1 MGESQEVRN
10 WESCENWE
18 PGAGLGFRAGGGGWL
33 EGRRYGGQRG
43 VLGGGWQEWGVEMM
57 KICGMI
63 VQDMHLKVLG
73 EKPGCRPPHP

>member
-1 MGESQEVRN
+1 MRGLGANFVVVRGGMA
-10 WESCENWE
+10 S
-18 PGAGLGFRAGGGGWL
+18 PRAGLGFRAGGGGWL

-43 VLGGGWQEWGVEMM
+43 FLGGGWQGWGVEMM